1 MESKPLRRLVFGH
14 RVKDVKPAL
23 RDRSQDI
30 RRMKA
35 CFHDAGYE
43 ISEEDLAAAWLS
55 YSEGASV
62 DWLTLPSS
70 DGQLLATLLGARA
83 PLLRDPSRPH
93 RQWKAQLVDVRTRPE
108 LDLVGR
114 LPGAAHIAWAFYP
127 DTRTNPDF
135 LAQLPSQ
142 AAHEALKQK
151 MIAAFPQATPPAK
164 K

>member
-93 RQWKAQLVDVRTRPE
+93 RQWKAQLVDVDDGSGDQILE
-108 LDLVGR
+108 LPDDLMAALGWSIDDTLELSR
-114 LPGAAHIAWAFYP
+114 LPSGDVRLRKVADSP
-127 DTRTNPDF
+127 V
-135 LAQLPSQ
+135 
-142 AAHEALKQK
+142 
-151 MIAAFPQATPPAK
+151 
-164 K
+164 